1 VIGRSRRNLPVLAE
15 LSGPAPE
22 ASRAWSLRRADL
34 KALEGLLRELSGA
47 AAVLVTGAEDG
58 RSAVAVGL
66 ATAAT
71 AAGMRTALLECD
83 IAEPSVA
90 AALGLKAEPGL
101 HEYLRG
107 DAEAAEILQPLVL
120 AGPASGRAGSPLV
133 CVVGGAAS
141 ADGDDLFAADGFRH
155 AAEKLRHAYE
165 LVVVA
170 GPALDRGG
178 RQLVEAAAIVD
189 VTLAAV
195 PRSALSG
202 RRAKAV
208 GVAMRR
214 LPAPPA
220 GLVAFG
226 EPE

>member
-1 VIGRSRRNLPVLAE
+1 MRRRGRSLPVLAE

-22 ASRAWSLRRADL
+22 ATRAWSLRRADL
-34 KALEGLLRELSGA
+34 KALEALLKELSEVG
-47 AAVLVTGAEDG
+47 AVLVTGAEDG

-71 AAGMRTALLECD
+71 ASGVRTVLLECD
-83 IAEPSVA
+83 LAEPSVA
-90 AALGLKAEPGL
+90 KAIGLSPAPGL
-101 HEYLRG
+101 HEYLRR
-107 DAEAAEILQPLVL
+107 DATASEILQPLAL
-120 AGPASGRAGSPLV
+120 AGPASGRADSPLV
-133 CVVGGAAS
+133 CVVAGAPTPEGAVLLGS
-141 ADGDDLFAADGFRH
+141 ENFRH

-165 LVVVA
+165 LVIVA
-170 GPALDRGG
+170 GPPLDRDG
-178 RQLVEAAAIVD
+178 RQLVEAAAVVD
-189 VTLAAV
+189 RTLAAV

-202 RRAKAV
+202 KRAKAV

-226 EPE
+226 GPD